1 MGILFPGLERG
12 TGHALECLPV
22 IVGRPKLHQPVR
34 LGIWKWSKQ
43 RRMKDAEHRGV
54 CANSHCET
62 QYRQSDE
69 SWRPAEL
76 TESGNNIQ
84 KHNCCLMKT
93 TPRPLNTK
101 PSRWETPSPDPQSSA
116 NRFPPGECRHR
127 QSARLIPP
135 DIFRAMMRRP
145 GFPTPPVAFLPDW
158 INCVSDTAIQADYR
172 IRPSL
177 TSGSPTGCLLKAAR
191 CGERAAPSRHGAA
204 ASNNQPGGSADGV
217 VAFLESTQRG
227 AFCQPAVRQA
237 TLSRP
242 FRNGELSKLRIEET
256 RCFDSDRFTPAAE
269 TAFRAGL
276 SMRRGTGRRR
286 LRRRRDGRS

>member
-135 DIFRAMMRRP
+135 DILRAVRYSHP
-145 GFPTPPVAFLPDW
+145 
-158 INCVSDTAIQADYR
+158 ADYR
-172 IRPSL
+172 VRPLL